1 LESEIKELE
10 MKPSIMMKFVIVT
23 MIISMIAIIGC
34 GEDDPVS
41 HDGNGGNGL
50 PPNTP
55 QIPLPSHP
63 LDLLPDRS
71 DSLIMEIAPAITF
84 TPRNEY
90 APDTIA
96 ALVGAP
102 YVYVNTTNNQLSL
115 VYEDQIIDP
124 VNVPFKGCIDPSCTA
139 AYITGSY
146 NCNGIVHVPLLQ
158 YTRYWQKIFSTVIQY
173 PSDYMESHTYTEG
186 TSETTGESF
195 SYTLGLS
202 GSAYG
207 IGLSA
212 ELTRTFTHS
221 ITISSETSVT
231 KQFTCESIEG
241 KTLVFTVWQLVEGF
255 RICNADSSQYT
266 DRTFNHLLIPVIDN
280 ATNNLYMSVVQFD

>member
-1 LESEIKELE
+1 
-10 MKPSIMMKFVIVT
+10 MKPSIMMKFVIAT
-23 MIISMIAIIGC
+23 TIISMVAIIGC
-34 GEDDPVS
+34 GKDDPVS
-41 HDGNGGNGL
+41 PDGNGDNGL

-71 DSLIMEIAPAITF
+71 DSLIMEIAQVITF
-84 TPRNEY
+84 TPRNAY

-96 ALVGAP
+96 ALVGMP
-102 YVYVNTTNNQLSL
+102 YVYVNTTNSQLTL
-115 VYEDQIIDP
+115 VYENEIIDP
-124 VNVPFKGCIDPSCTA
+124 VNVPWKGCFDPGCTSVS
-139 AYITGSY
+139 ISGST
-146 NCNGIVHVPLLQ
+146 NCNGIVNIPLMQ
-158 YTRYWQKIFSTVIQY
+158 YIRYWEKIFSTVIQY

-221 ITISSETSVT
+221 ITISTETSIT
-231 KQFTCESIEG
+231 KEFSCESIDG

-266 DRTFNHLLIPVIDN
+266 DRTFNHLMIPVIDN